1 MEEVNSRRSSR
12 VTTPTGNSNNYP
24 DSILDIEEKVAY
36 MTDVVDR
43 ASSATPTERRSVS
56 RTNSIASERSTYSS
70 RSSRNSSIV
79 SEKTPFA
86 RNNSIMSKDSAISED
101 ISNEAE
107 VRDKALPEEKMHK
120 KSNNTDSVSKWSELE
135 KKYSKGLSSNS
146 IGEKISKLSKTSAE
160 ETKNERP

>member
-1 MEEVNSRRSSR
+1 MGRSSREVMEEVNSRRSSR
-12 VTTPTGNSNNYP
+12 VTTPTGNSNYP

-36 MTDVVDR
+36 MSDVVDR
-43 ASSATPTERRSVS
+43 ASSATPTERRSLS

-101 ISNEAE
+101 ISKEAE
-107 VRDKALPEEKMHK
+107 VRDRKKPEEKLLK
-120 KSNNTDSVSKWSELE
+120 KSSNADTASKWSELE
-135 KKYSKGLSSNS
+135 KNIQKALVP
-146 IGEKISKLSKTSAE
+146 ILLV
-160 ETKNERP
+160 